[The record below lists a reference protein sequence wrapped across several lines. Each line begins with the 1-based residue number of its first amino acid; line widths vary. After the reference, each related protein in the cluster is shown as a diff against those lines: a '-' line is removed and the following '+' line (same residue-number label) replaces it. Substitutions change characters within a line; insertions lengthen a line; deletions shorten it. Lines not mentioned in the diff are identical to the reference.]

1 LLPHEDVTYVRYPRF
16 VLVALLW
23 SAFVTPAHAQSE
35 NRFAIG
41 AEFGARLASTD
52 DAHGRDIKGLLWRF
66 GHGKEGFGFN
76 WGLNWFAADIDRTV
90 AGQTIELGELH
101 VRPFMAGYGYTHN
114 VGAFSITGAL
124 LGGFAF
130 TSVSLAPE
138 ATDVYHDALGA
149 RSISGDAGAALTL
162 RPEIGAWYDVS
173 KKIGLHGSVG
183 YMVAR
188 PQVTVSSTLG
198 DDKRR
203 VRADMW
209 QLKIGM
215 AYSIF

>member
-1 LLPHEDVTYVRYPRF
+1 MGVRRPARCRP
-16 VLVALLW
+16 LAGDTGG
-23 SAFVTPAHAQSE
+23 AAAAPTGGEFVTIPIQKDTK
-35 NRFAIG
+35 R
-41 AEFGARLASTD
+41 
-52 DAHGRDIKGLLWRF
+52 
-66 GHGKEGFGFN
+66 
-76 WGLNWFAADIDRTV
+76 
-90 AGQTIELGELH
+90 
-101 VRPFMAGYGYTHN
+101 
-114 VGAFSITGAL
+114 
-124 LGGFAF
+124 
-130 TSVSLAPE
+130 
-138 ATDVYHDALGA
+138 
-149 RSISGDAGAALTL
+149 
-162 RPEIGAWYDVS
+162 YDVS